1 MTGPDNSGMSHT
13 RRALGWLVAVA
24 LVAGSLV
31 GLVTS
36 PAAATGP
43 GTSSILSA
51 VNAARAAA
59 GRRALSLRSDLSSV
73 AYNWSLKMAASGT
86 LSHNPNLTSQVTNW
100 RWVGENVGYGPDW
113 QTVEN
118 AFMASPAHRANIL
131 DSDYTQIG
139 IGVVASGGRVWVTQ
153 VFRTPMTTTSATT
166 TRTFTRSTTTRR
178 TTSRPAARA
187 VAPAPRPRPA
197 TPPARAVPSAAQL
210 LAGRISRAAAR
221 AATTP
226 AGDPLVAALGFS
238 DAMRAVGG

>member
-1 MTGPDNSGMSHT
+1 MSPT
-13 RRALGWLVAVA
+13 RRALGWLVAVG

-43 GTSSILSA
+43 GTSNILAA
-51 VNAARAAA
+51 VNASRAAV
-59 GRRALSLRSDLSSV
+59 GRPPLSLRSDLSSV

-86 LSHNPNLTSQVTNW
+86 LSHNPSLTSQVTNW

-113 QTVEN
+113 LTVEN

-139 IGVVASGGRVWVTQ
+139 IGVVASGGRVWITQ
-153 VFRTPMTTTSATT
+153 VFRKPMTTASAPTSAPTRTATTRTTT
-166 TRTFTRSTTTRR
+166 TRTMTTRSATA
-178 TTSRPAARA
+178 RPA
-187 VAPAPRPRPA
+187 PA
-197 TPPARAVPSAAQL
+197 PARAVPTAAQL
-210 LAGRISRAAAR
+210 LAQRISTATAR
-221 AATTP
+221 AATEP